1 MNERS
6 KIFIN
11 EDFRSTLEEQSKKL
25 SKELI
30 IYSAFVKLNAL
41 QWLKSIL
48 PNGIDVKIV
57 ARWQPNDLAANA
69 SDLEAYNFCK
79 EMGWSFG
86 IQNTLHSKVFIF
98 DNKTVL
104 LGSANLT
111 DRGLSISS
119 NGNIEVGTIVD
130 ANVTDLSKLKTLEDG
145 VKWVDDE
152 LFEEISQHIASLKIE
167 RPQIIE
173 WPDSLRQKIEK
184 PISYLWIG
192 ELLWSKPKEILM
204 PDLDNDDHQHDI
216 DMLDLDIQYLSKDLT
231 DQKFINTN
239 IYKFLIEQ
247 LEKSDTEYTNFG
259 WFSSVLHDHL
269 LDDPPPYRSSVKHY
283 VDVLFAW
290 LEWSDL
296 SKVQLTKY
304 SHTTGMSLDNQR

>member
-11 EDFRSTLEEQSKKL
+11 EDFRSTLEIQSKDL

-41 QWLKSIL
+41 EWLKSIL
-48 PNGIDVKIV
+48 PNGIEVKIV
-57 ARWQPNDLAANA
+57 ARWQPNDLTANA
-69 SDLEAYNFCK
+69 SDLEAYGFCK
-79 EMGWSFG
+79 QMGWSFG

-111 DRGLSISS
+111 NKGLSISS
-119 NGNIEVGTIVD
+119 SGNIEVGTIVD
-130 ANVTDLSKLKTLEDG
+130 ANVSDLSKLKTLEDG
-145 VKWVDDE
+145 VKWLDDD
-152 LFEEISQHIASLKIE
+152 LYEEISQHIASLKIE

-173 WPDSLRQKIEK
+173 WPDSLKQKILK
-184 PISYLWIG
+184 PIKYLWIG
-192 ELLWSKPKEILM
+192 ELLWTRPEEILM
-204 PDLDNDDHQHDI
+204 PDLNNDDHQHDI
-216 DMLDLDIQYLSKDLT
+216 DMLDLDIQYLSKDLI

-247 LEKSDTEYTNFG
+247 LEKSDTKYTNFG

-269 LDDPPPYRSSVKHY
+269 LDDPPPYRSDVKHY
-283 VDVLFAW
+283 VDVLIGW

-296 SKVQLTKY
+296 SKVKLTKY
-304 SHTTGMSLDNQR
+304 AHTIGMSLNR